1 MDSITNCLFYTSLF
15 IYLYLFFKKITNFD
29 ILNDS
34 FFILGYIL
42 VCAFNF
48 LDFNNSRAKLFVS
61 ISMWAIILSIWEN
74 ESYKY
79 SNYTFEEK
87 FDKISYILT
96 DIDEFS
102 YFLYER
108 PLWIVG
114 IIGIT
119 LSVFFNKFEF
129 EEITEFIAQ
138 FQDPI
143 KITYQSII
151 TLTFIFTII
160 LYLIIDPEN
169 LKNETNIYYIS
180 LWTIIIQISGL
191 IYTSLIMFDENKLD
205 KYTNILTLTIITT
218 ILYNLIPLLDAYIS
232 TIKDNVYIENMRF
245 IISTLVYTQYMFIVM
260 TLYTEEPK
268 TLYTEE
274 PKTLK
279 N

>member
-29 ILNDS
+29 ILNES

-48 LDFNNSRAKLFVS
+48 LDFNNSRSKLFVS

-151 TLTFIFTII
+151 TLTFIFTIV

-268 TLYTEE
+268 TL
-274 PKTLK
+274 K